1 MTETTQLE
9 DVEATGT
16 EVDAIVV
23 KLEKALEG
31 ERVDHSVIGL
41 IALAVFLM
49 NPKISSTQLE
59 QAIEDVTTY
68 AALQAANAD
77 LEHALASKQ
86 AAPIV
91 KLN

>member
-49 NPKISSTQLE
+49 NPRISSPQLE
-59 QAIEDVTTY
+59 QAIEDVTTF
-68 AALQAANAD
+68 AALAAAD
-77 LEHALASKQ
+77 ADMKRALTEK

-91 KLN
+91 SLN